1 MKNNKKNKKTKWIKF
16 RHKVTRFVVNIIL
29 TPYMFFT
36 YHIKCHKYKGNVKG
50 PYLIIYNHQT
60 SFDQFFIG
68 KSFKKPI
75 YYVASE
81 DLFSNG
87 FISRVIEFLIKP
99 IPIKKN
105 VSDLTAVKKC
115 IQVVREGGSIAI
127 APEGNRTFSGET
139 MHFNPA
145 IMKLVKL
152 LKIPLLIY
160 RIEGGYGVEPRWSH
174 KLRKGKMKS
183 YVAQTVLPE
192 EYLKMTDEELADLV
206 TKGLYLNEH
215 ESTEKFKS
223 KRKAEYLERVA
234 YVCPKCGLTTFYTE
248 GNLIKCTKCQLEAEY
263 TENKEI
269 KGKDFPF
276 KNYLEWY
283 NYQNDYVNNLDLTKY
298 FDELMY
304 TETCNFFIVHLYK
317 HKERISKDCT
327 IKLYGNKVEIQT
339 KSNDENKYEFLFEDI
354 TGVSVLGRNKLN
366 IYYKDKVYQ
375 IKSNKR
381 FNAVKYLNI
390 WYRFNN
396 QIKNPDSDS
405 KFLGL

>member
-1 MKNNKKNKKTKWIKF
+1 MKKKKWIRF
-16 RHKVTRFVVNIIL
+16 RHKITRDVVNVIL
-29 TPYMFFT
+29 SPYMYIK
-36 YHIKCHKYKGNVKG
+36 YHIKATKYKENLKE

-60 SFDQFFIG
+60 AFDQFFIG
-68 KSFKKPI
+68 KSFKKPL
-75 YYVASE
+75 YYLATE

-139 MHFNPA
+139 MNFNPA
-145 IMKLVKL
+145 IIKLVKL

-160 RIEGGYGVEPRWSH
+160 RIEGGYGVEPRWGH

-183 YVAQTVLPE
+183 YVYQTVLPE
-192 EYLKMTDEELADLV
+192 TYLKMTDEELGDLIK
-206 TKGLYLNEH
+206 KGLYVNEH
-215 ESTEKFKS
+215 QSNELFKS

-234 YVCPKCGLTTFYTE
+234 YVCPKCGLTTFYSK
-248 GNLIKCTKCQLEAEY
+248 GNVIRCTKCNLEVEY
-263 TENKEI
+263 TDDKKFKPI
-269 KGKDFPF
+269 DKISDFPF
-276 KNYLEWY
+276 NNYLEWY
-283 NYQNDYVNNLDLTKY
+283 NYQNDYINNLDLTKY

-304 TETCNFFIVHLYK
+304 TETGNFFIVHLYK

-366 IYYKDKVYQ
+366 IYYKDNVYQ

-396 QIKNPDSDS
+396 QIKNPDSNS